1 MPIIENLNSLL
12 KGFSFGKESTKND
25 LIELETYSLPD
36 DYLSMFTELNGG
48 EGFVGEEYLILWK
61 AEELIPFN
69 KEYEVD
75 KYAPGILLFG
85 SNGGGEGFGFDI
97 RSKPYKIV
105 EIPFIGM
112 DLQYAT
118 PIADSFTNFL
128 ERMGASDGS

>member
-1 MPIIENLNSLL
+1 MNENLKALL
-12 KGFSFGKESTKND
+12 DDFSFEGGASKDALS
-25 LIELETYSLPD
+25 ELDQLGLPD
-36 DYLSMFTELNGG
+36 DFLSIFAELNGG

-69 KEYEVD
+69 KEYEAD
-75 KYAPGILLFG
+75 KYAPGIFLFG
-85 SNGGGEGFGFDI
+85 SNGGGEGFGFDT

-118 PIADSFTNFL
+118 PVAESFTHLL
-128 ERMGASDGS
+128 ERMKVSDGSLL